1 MYCYFIVTLIY
12 KAEILFLKLHI
23 EMPVQCV
30 QIIMAD
36 VTKTVNAIDEIPN
49 NFYFSSS
56 ATEMK
61 PANYS

>member
-12 KAEILFLKLHI
+12 KAEIIFLKLHI

-36 VTKTVNAIDEIPN
+36 VTKTVNAIKEIPN
-49 NFYFSSS
+49 NF
-56 ATEMK
+56 
-61 PANYS
+61 